1 MSQRIDSAMVE
12 QGIAQSRERA
22 KALIMEGVIL
32 LDGVKVQKASDQYH
46 EGQSITIKENPI
58 PFVSRGGLKLQKA
71 VDCYGVELKNKVC
84 IDVGASTGG
93 FTDCMLMHG
102 AKKVYAVDVGYGQLD
117 WKLRN
122 DDRVVCMERH
132 NARIMNPDWFSEIP
146 AFASVDVSFISI
158 KLILPRL
165 AECLANDGEA
175 VVLVKPQFEAGRG
188 KVGKNGVVRDTKTHE
203 EVLNNAIA
211 FAIENGFGIKAVDY
225 SPITGPKGNIEFLLY
240 LSRCEGEHDTLKLAE
255 KAGEIVMQAHEDLD

>member
-1 MSQRIDSAMVE
+1 MVE

-22 KALIMEGVIL
+22 KALIMEGVVL
-32 LDGVKVQKASDQYH
+32 LDGVKVQKASDQCH
-46 EGQSITIKENPI
+46 EGQGITIKENPI

-71 VDCYGVELKNKVC
+71 VDCYGVELKDKVC

-146 AFASVDVSFISI
+146 AFASVDGIEDRQTAVR
-158 KLILPRL
+158 RL
-165 AECLANDGEA
+165 EINL
-175 VVLVKPQFEAGRG
+175 VVAHFDLGC
-188 KVGKNGVVRDTKTHE
+188 
-203 EVLNNAIA
+203 
-211 FAIENGFGIKAVDY
+211 AVDC
-225 SPITGPKGNIEFLLY
+225 NRNLL
-240 LSRCEGEHDTLKLAE
+240 
-255 KAGEIVMQAHEDLD
+255 QDLPSV

>member
-22 KALIMEGVIL
+22 KALIMEGVVL
-32 LDGVKVQKASDQYH
+32 LDGVKVQKASDQCH

-71 VDCYGVELKNKVC
+71 VDCYGVELKDKVC

-132 NARIMNPDWFSEIP
+132 NARLMNPDWFSEIP

-175 VVLVKPQFEAGRG
+175 VVLVKPQFEAGRE
-188 KVGKNGVVRDTKTHE
+188 KVGKKGVVRDKSVHKEVVEKILANLAEHE
-203 EVLNNAIA
+203 LTVL
-211 FAIENGFGIKAVDY
+211 GLSY
-225 SPITGPKGNIEFLLY
+225 SPIKGQKVIENI
-240 LSRCEGEHDTLKLAE
+240 
-255 KAGEIVMQAHEDLD
+255 